1 MKNFKKLSRKE
12 LKNVFGG
19 LSNPL
24 EFLTADDNNG
34 GKCGGSCT
42 LYIQDP
48 VTGQWKPN
56 YGSCS
61 YVQGNTNAGT
71 GYPQGSC
78 QCNIGSGQTY
88 QLQSNGG
95 VSRCEN

>member
-1 MKNFKKLSRKE
+1 MKNFKKLSRQE

-19 LSNPL
+19 VDTGLSIDPGP
-24 EFLTADDNNG
+24 EG
-34 GKCGGSCT
+34 GSGTCGGSCII
-42 LYIQDP
+42 YIQDYN
-48 VTGQWKPN
+48 GQWKPN
-56 YGSCS
+56 DGKCGFVS
-61 YVQGNTNAGT
+61 GNTNAGT

-95 VSRCEN
+95 VSRCN